1 MSDMENQQAQ
11 EIENLVREK
20 NYEKA
25 YQIGKVALDSDPG
38 NRDILESLY
47 SLTAQLRSEAMGF
60 ASKKANYSAVSS
72 FERILPKVNALTGQD
87 MYGNF
92 K

>member
-1 MSDMENQQAQ
+1 MENQQAQ
-11 EIENLVREK
+11 EIENLVHEK

-25 YQIGKVALDSDPG
+25 YQIGKAALDSDPG

-60 ASKKANYSAVSS
+60 ASNKANYSAVSS
-72 FERILPKVNALTGQD
+72 FERLLPNVNALTGQD

>member
-1 MSDMENQQAQ
+1 MVNQQAQ
-11 EIENLVREK
+11 EIENLVHEK

-25 YQIGKVALDSDPG
+25 YLVGKGALDSDP
-38 NRDILESLY
+38 NNQAILESLY

-60 ASKKANYSAVSS
+60 ASVKSNYSAVSS
-72 FERILPKVNALTGQD
+72 FERLLPKVNELTSQD

>member
-1 MSDMENQQAQ
+1 MRDMENQQAQ
-11 EIENLVREK
+11 EIENLVQNK

-25 YQIGKVALDSDPG
+25 YLVGKAALYSAPG
-38 NRDILESLY
+38 NLDILESLY
-47 SLTAQLRSEAMGF
+47 SLTAQLRSEAMDF
-60 ASKKANYSAVSS
+60 ASKKANYSAISS
-72 FERILPKVNALTGQD
+72 FEKLLPKVNELTGQD

>member
-1 MSDMENQQAQ
+1 MRDMENQQAQ
-11 EIENLVREK
+11 EILNLVRKK

-25 YQIGKVALDSDPG
+25 YSIGKTALGSDQD
-38 NRDILESLY
+38 NREILESLY
-47 SLTAQLRSEAMGF
+47 SLATRLRSEAMDF

-72 FERILPKVNALTGQD
+72 FERLLSKVNDLTGQD
-87 MYGNF
+87 MYGNC